1 MPITKS
7 AIKKLRVDKIRTQVN
22 LRMKKRY
29 KKAIKRHLTEKT
41 LETLKLAY
49 SLIDRAV
56 KKHIIHKNKAA
67 RLKSQV
73 AKIVSLN
80 QTKDT
85 KVKAKTAKTK
95 TAKTKKTTVK
105 KTVKAK
111 TATKAKKPQ
120 LKKIN

>member
-7 AIKKLRVDKIRTQVN
+7 AIKKLRVDKTRAQVN
-22 LRMKKRY
+22 LRLKKRY
-29 KKAIKRHLTEKT
+29 RKAVNKHLAKKT

-73 AKIVSLN
+73 AKVVAVD
-80 QTKDT
+80 KP
-85 KVKAKTAKTK
+85 AKTK
-95 TAKTKKTTVK
+95 TKKATTKKTTKKTASTKTTKPAVK
-105 KTVKAK
+105 KTTQVKK
-111 TATKAKKPQ
+111 TASKTKSK
-120 LKKIN
+120 